1 MYQYLKKLVIKGIV
15 TAFATSTMIN
25 LINPLTSINAQEPIE
40 IGILQYVEHE
50 SLNQN
55 YQGFLNGLKE
65 AGYVEGENLQ
75 INFLNASGDTANLQ
89 TMSENVVNGSDYIF
103 AIATPAAQAIANVEK
118 EKPIFISSVSDP
130 VSAGL
135 VKSTENPETNV
146 TGNLTGT
153 MDAGPLREQVS
164 LIKEVAPQAKKVGIL
179 YNSGEANAV
188 SEAEIAREILEAT
201 DYEVSEATI
210 TSTNDISQVMGNLVN
225 EVEVVFI
232 VTDNTIAS
240 AMSLVGDLATDAN
253 IPLVGG
259 SKDMVLENG
268 LITYGLDYYKLGE
281 QTAEMLVRMIEEDL
295 QVGEMALEKPRD
307 LELVINEK
315 NAEKLGI
322 DPDSIQDP
330 SAN

>member
-1 MYQYLKKLVIKGIV
+1 MYQYLKKLVVKGIA
-15 TAFATSTMIN
+15 TAFAT
-25 LINPLTSINAQEPIE
+25 TSVMGLLSPMMSAQAQEPIE
-40 IGILQYVEHE
+40 IGVLQYVEHE

-55 YQGFLNGLKE
+55 YQGFLNGLKD
-65 AGYVEGENLQ
+65 AGYIEGENLK
-75 INFLNASGDTANLQ
+75 INYLNASGDTANLQ
-89 TMSENVVNGSDYIF
+89 TMSENVTNNSDYIF
-103 AIATPAAQAIANVEK
+103 AIATPAAQAVANVEK

-135 VKSTENPETNV
+135 VKSVENTETNV

-153 MDAGPLREQVS
+153 MDAGPIPQQVS
-164 LIKEVAPQAKKVGIL
+164 LISEVAPEAKKVGIL

-188 SEAEIAREILEAT
+188 SEAGIAHEVLET
-201 DYEVSEATI
+201 EGYEVSEATI
-210 TSTNDISQVMGNLVN
+210 TSTNDISQVMGNLVE
-225 EVEVVFI
+225 EVDVIFI
-232 VTDNTIAS
+232 VTDNTVAS
-240 AMSLVGDLATDAN
+240 AMSLVGDLATEAN
-253 IPLVGG
+253 VPLVGG

-281 QTAEMLVRMIEEDL
+281 QTAEMLVRMIDENLE
-295 QVGEMALEKPRD
+295 VSEMSLEKPRD

-322 DPDSIQDP
+322 DPELIEVP